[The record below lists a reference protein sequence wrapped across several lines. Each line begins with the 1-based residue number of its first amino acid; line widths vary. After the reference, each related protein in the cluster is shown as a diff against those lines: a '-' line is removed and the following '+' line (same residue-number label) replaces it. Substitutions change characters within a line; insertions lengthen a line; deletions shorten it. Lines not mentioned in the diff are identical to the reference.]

1 MGIIVVSPFAKAPH
15 LALAST
21 NINSIGLSFLAGVK
35 MRVILKLIREV
46 SLNIYYATN
55 KVTLMYRLDCY
66 VLVQIATDRTI
77 CVSVEYRNAV

>member
-55 KVTLMYRLDCY
+55 KVWPAPQ
-66 VLVQIATDRTI
+66 VPTI
-77 CVSVEYRNAV
+77 HK